1 MLLQTF
7 KNFLIIIFLLVFTLA
22 CNQSEESAI
31 RNSSSLQRENIKK
44 KDHNKFTIDGLG
56 NVKIGSKFT
65 DNQELKKHTDVLDG
79 CFEAKSNLHK
89 NVSYMVQ
96 DDIVTNIG
104 ISESNVASP
113 YGVKVGD
120 YKIQVDNKHKGE
132 KPEIVNNPYGE
143 PGVNIVIYYWY
154 SVGGKVLGIRYDV
167 DNDIVTSISIGL
179 KDSLLLMEGC
189 A

>member
-1 MLLQTF
+1 MSVQTL
-7 KNFLIIIFLLVFTLA
+7 KSLLVMILLPAFTLA

-143 PGVNIVIYYWY
+143 RGVNIVIYYWY

-179 KDSLLLMEGC
+179 KD
-189 A
+189 